1 MINTFTW
8 KAFNKIIS
16 TVNYSRDED
25 FSIYWTCQGE
35 GAKLALNQNPAEII
49 DSGEKSYHARL

>member
-1 MINTFTW
+1 MW

-16 TVNYSRDED
+16 TVNYYSRDED